1 MKAHLAGLL
10 AAGVIREQHEDLQVD
25 LARGWA
31 TRFAGGQR
39 HDLLGR
45 AVA

>member
-1 MKAHLAGLL
+1 MKARLAGLL

-25 LARGWA
+25 LARTWA

-39 HDLLGR
+39 HGLLGW
-45 AVA
+45 AIA